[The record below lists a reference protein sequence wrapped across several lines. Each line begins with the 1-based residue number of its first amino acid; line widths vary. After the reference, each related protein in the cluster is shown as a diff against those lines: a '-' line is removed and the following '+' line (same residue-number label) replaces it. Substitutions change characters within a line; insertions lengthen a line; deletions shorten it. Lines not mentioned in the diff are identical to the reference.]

1 MFQALQI
8 VAVYLVAVTMSLS
21 LAHALELP
29 GKWRLDKKTYVAVQ
43 TIYYPGF
50 TYAGF
55 GEILGIIAMLMLLI
69 ATPAGNAAFWWTLA
83 GWICL
88 VTAHGLYW
96 LLIHPMNKLWLKDRQ
111 LEGFGG
117 GFFRFDPM
125 NRHGPAEDDGDAWQ
139 RARDQWEYSH
149 AVRAVLA
156 SVALIATTIAVTS

>member
-1 MFQALQI
+1 
-8 VAVYLVAVTMSLS
+8 
-21 LAHALELP
+21 
-29 GKWRLDKKTYVAVQ
+29 
-43 TIYYPGF
+43 
-50 TYAGF
+50 
-55 GEILGIIAMLMLLI
+55 
-69 ATPAGNAAFWWTLA
+69 
-83 GWICL
+83 
-88 VTAHGLYW
+88 
-96 LLIHPMNKLWLKDRQ
+96 MNKLWLKDRQ